1 MFTFLLSQ
9 RCSYVMSRTP
19 GNLCLVIVC
28 ASTELTPNS
37 YCSRL
42 DHNFLILI
50 SLLPKLYR
58 HESGI
63 FRTASYIEYPLIF
76 HLFYPRVKAIN
87 CLIQLH
93 QSPNPTPHLQPAVRS
108 VDLHNI
114 VAYLKYTRTHYSS
127 DTTAE
132 KPISCSSKE
141 SDSTS
146 SPSTNE
152 NLPHGRGDPKGPS
165 QTSNG

>member
-1 MFTFLLSQ
+1 MFTFLLSR
-9 RCSYVMSRTP
+9 RCSYP

-28 ASTELTPNS
+28 ASTQLTPIVLDLTIFCDS
-37 YCSRL
+37 YFIAAQIYI
-42 DHNFLILI
+42 DMKVEYFAPYH
-50 SLLPKLYR
+50 
-58 HESGI
+58 
-63 FRTASYIEYPLIF
+63 IEYPLILR
-76 HLFYPRVKAIN
+76 LFYPTRIKAIN
-87 CLIQLH
+87 CPIQLH
-93 QSPNPTPHLQPAVRS
+93 QSPTTTPHFQPAVRS

-114 VAYLKYTRTHYSS
+114 VAYLKYTRMHYSS

-132 KPISCSSKE
+132 KRISCSSKE

-152 NLPHGRGDPKGPS
+152 NLPHGRGSPKGPS